1 MEKREEGKRRGL
13 KIFTRSEPVIGGL
26 QRTRKGTQ
34 PQPNAEASAAL
45 PEFYAAGGVAS
56 ANLFVDPDGTEDAC
70 LNLLWL
76 KLGSNFTI
84 PRHNHTGDCLYYV
97 ASGSVRLGNQV
108 IEAGGGFF
116 VPSAAPY
123 TYSAGPE
130 GAEVLE
136 FRGALQPIDTELL
149 DNDWD
154 GILEGT
160 RANKE
165 QWAKELVPFAQWARG
180 ASVPFKLQ
188 AERDAEAATA
198 GQAAH

>member
-1 MEKREEGKRRGL
+1 MPENKRRGL
-13 KIFTRSEPVIGGL
+13 KIFTRSEPIIGKL
-26 QRTRKGTQ
+26 QQKRKGTQ
-34 PQPNAEASAAL
+34 PQPDAAASDAL

-56 ANLFVDPDGTEDAC
+56 ATLFVDPDGNEDAC

-84 PRHNHTGDCLYYV
+84 PRHHHTGDCLYYV
-97 ASGSVRLGNQV
+97 SSGSVRLGNQV

-116 VPSAAPY
+116 VPAAAPY
-123 TYSAGPE
+123 TYSAGPD

-136 FRGALQPIDTELL
+136 FRGALHPIDTELL

-165 QWAKELVPFAQWARG
+165 KWAEELVPFARWARG
-180 ASVPFKLQ
+180 AKVPFKLK
-188 AERDAEAATA
+188 AERDAEAA
-198 GQAAH
+198 AAAR